1 MTPYERDYLRAVEAA
16 EREALLRRHARL
28 VRSRWWSLKHSRAA
42 LWSVYVALW
51 LAAAVYLRL
60 HHQGIVP

>member
-1 MTPYERDYLRAVEAA
+1 MTPYDLARLRAIHAT
-16 EREALLRRHARL
+16 EREAFLRRHARL
-28 VRSRWWSLKHSRAA
+28 VRARWWSLQHSRAA
-42 LWSVYVALW
+42 LWSVYVAMW